1 MRTGDAMITVGKGA
15 IVTNQGRGTN
25 RTGHNF

>member
-1 MRTGDAMITVGKGA
+1 MRAGDAMITVGKGA
-15 IVTNQGRGTN
+15 IVTNQGWGTN